1 MLLSVEIDAGA
12 EQNLEQL
19 LLYLVVQPLVR
30 RSIHLG
36 RWNAGWDQSRV
47 QLVHQTRP
55 KTHLHL
61 NEQSA

>member
-1 MLLSVEIDAGA
+1 MLLSVELDAGA

-19 LLYLVVQPLVR
+19 LLDPVVQPLVPR
-30 RSIHLG
+30 IHLG

-55 KTHLHL
+55 KAHLHL